1 VSDKPTQTIEGLLR
15 ELAPQALAVVTRRS
29 GSFAD
34 AEDAVQEALIK
45 AHQTWRYPDFPERP
59 LAWLVRVASRQL
71 IGGYRSDSARRR
83 REYLAASWEQV
94 TGEPAAARDDSLT
107 LLFMCCHDALTPAAA
122 IPLTLRA
129 LGGLTTR
136 ELAAAFLVK
145 EETMAQRISRAK
157 ATIRAAAEPFTLPTA
172 DAYDRRL
179 RSVLH
184 VLYLMFNEGH
194 VATRGAELGRP
205 DLTVEAIRLTRMAHD
220 LRSDDPEI
228 SGLFALMLL
237 TEARRP
243 ARTGPHGELIPLDEQ
258 DRSRWDNALIREGVA
273 LVTAA
278 LRMHRTGPYLLQ
290 AAIAAVH
297 DQATNYADTN
307 WAEIAALYGVL
318 ERVAPNALVT
328 VNRAVAVAMVNGHDA
343 GLDVLAMVGDKLED
357 NHRYHAV
364 RAHLLELA
372 DRPTEALAAYD
383 DALRLV
389 TNTRERDHLLVRRA
403 RLRSA

>member
-1 VSDKPTQTIEGLLR
+1 VSDTQTIEGLLR
-15 ELAPQALAVVTRRS
+15 ELAPQALAVLARRS

-45 AHQTWRYPDFPERP
+45 AYQTWRDPALPERP

-71 IGGYRSDSARRR
+71 IGDYRSDSARRR
-83 REYLAASWEQV
+83 REYLAASWQQV
-94 TGEPAAARDDSLT
+94 TGEPVPGRDDSLT
-107 LLFMCCHDALTPAAA
+107 LLFMCCHDALTPADA

-136 ELAAAFLVK
+136 ELADAFLVK
-145 EETMAQRISRAK
+145 EATMAQRISRAK
-157 ATIRAAAEPFTLPTA
+157 ATIRAAPEPFALPTA
-172 DAYDRRL
+172 HAYDRRL

-205 DLTVEAIRLTRMAHD
+205 DLAVEAIRLTRMAHT
-220 LRSDDPEI
+220 LRPDEPEI
-228 SGLFALMLL
+228 AGLLGLLLL

-258 DRSRWDNALIREGVA
+258 DRWDHALIREGVA

-278 LRMHRTGPYLLQ
+278 LRRHRTGRYQLQ

-297 DQATNYADTN
+297 DQASNYPDTN
-307 WAEIAALYGVL
+307 WAEITSLYGAL
-318 ERVAPNALVT
+318 EHVAPNPLVT
-328 VNRAVAVAMVNGHDA
+328 VNRAIAIAMVNGHDA
-343 GLDVLAMVGDKLED
+343 GLNVLAIVDDRLESH
-357 NHRYHAV
+357 HRYHAV

-372 DRPTEALAAYD
+372 ERPTEALAAYD

-389 TNTRERDHLLVRRA
+389 TNTRERDHLQLRRA